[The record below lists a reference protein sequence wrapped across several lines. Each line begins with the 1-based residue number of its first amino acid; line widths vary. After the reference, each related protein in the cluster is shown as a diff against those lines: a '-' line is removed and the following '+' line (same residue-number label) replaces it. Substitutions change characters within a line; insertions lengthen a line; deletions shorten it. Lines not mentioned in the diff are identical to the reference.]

1 MDNLTF
7 EKADALLYEIKK
19 LQNKIKYFREPY
31 EFCVMTYQEKEEI
44 RKAKTFKA
52 KLRIILKNEKP
63 KVKVNYETFSGG
75 VPIDVDKEFLEYC
88 AKYFENKLKEKEEEF
103 NNL

>member
-7 EKADALLYEIKK
+7 EKADALKTEINN
-19 LQNKIKYFREPY
+19 LRYKIKYFREPY

-52 KLRIILKNEKP
+52 KLRVIFKNGKP

>member
-7 EKADALLYEIKK
+7 EKADALKTEINN
-19 LQNKIKYFREPY
+19 LRYKIKYFREPY

-63 KVKVNYETFSGG
+63 FTDRPNAHLAPLALLARY
-75 VPIDVDKEFLEYC
+75 
-88 AKYFENKLKEKEEEF
+88 
-103 NNL
+103 